1 MNQNKPEGKKTDV
14 TFSRRDFIKT
24 SGMAVIGV
32 YLIGC
37 DINSRK
43 PILGYL
49 LVDMKKCQ
57 GCMSCMLACSLVHH
71 GEENLSLSRI
81 QILQNPQGSFP
92 DDLVISQC
100 RQCVDPAC
108 VASCPVGALKSD
120 PHYEDVIMVTMK
132 KSALAVKAV

>member
-1 MNQNKPEGKKTDV
+1 MSNPNDMACKNMPGI
-14 TFSRRDFIKT
+14 SRRSFIKYT
-24 SGMAVIGV
+24 GLTLVGV
-32 YLIGC
+32 FFFKIEATGATQ
-37 DINSRK
+37 K
-43 PILGYL
+43 GYL

-108 VASCPVGALKSD
+108 VRDLSRRCFK
-120 PHYEDVIMVTMK
+120 I
-132 KSALAVKAV
+132 